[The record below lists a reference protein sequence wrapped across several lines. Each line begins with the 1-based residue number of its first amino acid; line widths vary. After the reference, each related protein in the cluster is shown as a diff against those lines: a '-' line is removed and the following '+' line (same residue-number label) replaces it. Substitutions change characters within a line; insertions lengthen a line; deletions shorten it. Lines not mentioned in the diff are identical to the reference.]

1 MLFVQEK
8 LSKQVSYI
16 VHCTLVE
23 VIILSNLLPNPK
35 YNHMIERLWV
45 EDNTRVNYP
54 IKKVLIEMENVD
66 VIHMADSLCK

>member
-35 YNHMIERLWV
+35 YNHTIERLWV